1 MTHTYRALVAVPLE
15 ITTMA
20 PLTEAEVREVG
31 DRVVRVE
38 PDGVGKAFGVVR
50 VGARSSVTVA
60 IDDAWCTAVNRRN
73 KVDGRLYAC
82 QMAAA
87 HPIHGSVEDCSAS
100 GLPCDRPGE
109 HHEFVSPG
117 FEDPANA
124 RVDVLAGV
132 ATFDAPAGAGYA
144 VETERG

>member
-1 MTHTYRALVAVPLE
+1 MTHTYRATVAVPLE
-15 ITTMA
+15 ITTKA

-31 DRVVRVE
+31 DRVVRIRLSLVE
-38 PDGVGKAFGVVR
+38 EALGVVR
-50 VGARSSVTVA
+50 AGARSSVTVS

-82 QMAAA
+82 QMSAA

-117 FEDPANA
+117 FEDPADGRA
-124 RVDVLAGV
+124 EILAGI